1 MLQLKSEQYPV
12 CSLDSGGFSPEPAVF
27 VVFGATG
34 DLSHRKIFPAL
45 FDLYLGGILPDDLL
59 MVGFARKDL
68 DHKRFREGLRQ
79 GCASFARAGA
89 FNEEQWKK
97 FSSRVFYLRSD
108 LNEPE
113 GYVRLADVLTGREIG
128 FFKGFDAIPKN
139 ILFYL
144 AVGPEHF

>member
-1 MLQLKSEQYPV
+1 MLQLKNEQYPV
-12 CSLDSGGFSPEPAVF
+12 CSLDSGGFSPEAAVF

-45 FDLYLGGILPDDLL
+45 FDLFLGGILPEELL

-68 DHKRFREGLRQ
+68 DHKKFREGLRQ

-97 FSSRVFYLRSD
+97 FSSRIFYLRSD
-108 LNEPE
+108 LNQAE
-113 GYVRLADVLTGREIG
+113 GYVRLADVLSEIG
-128 FFKGFDAIPKN
+128 RASCRER
-139 ILFYL
+139 
-144 AVGPEHF
+144 V